1 MNNIE
6 EIYQELEELYHN
18 YISENNGEYPTALY
32 IQHHYIGPLLKSN
45 QNPVDVN
52 KPTLGRPWYKG
63 VHIYVV
69 RREDTTFK
77 YGFYDQE
84 YVEIKR
90 NRPKFNVTKL
100 DISTVEFDDYNYEY
114 PAPTFKTLDIPDA
127 VLNPRKSQNN
137 E

>member
-6 EIYQELEELYHN
+6 EIYQELGSLYQT
-18 YISENNGEYPTALY
+18 YISDNNGEYPTALY
-32 IQHHYIGPLLKSN
+32 IKHDILTALLKSN
-45 QNPVDVN
+45 QNPVEVN

-63 VHIYVV
+63 VLIYVV

-90 NRPKFNVTKL
+90 GNPNFRVTKL
-100 DISTVEFDDYNYEY
+100 DISTVEFDDFNYEY
-114 PAPTFKTLDIPDA
+114 PSPVAKVLDIPDA
-127 VLNPRKSQNN
+127 VLNPSPILEYN
-137 E
+137 